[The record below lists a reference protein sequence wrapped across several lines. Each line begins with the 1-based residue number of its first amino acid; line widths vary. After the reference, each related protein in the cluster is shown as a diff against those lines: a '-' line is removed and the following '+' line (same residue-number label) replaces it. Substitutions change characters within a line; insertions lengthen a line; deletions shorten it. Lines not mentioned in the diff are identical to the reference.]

1 MIFSQPDF
9 SVQPNGA
16 PIQPE
21 SLFACFRGMEIL
33 LNAERMMLPTFAELS
48 ALLPADCEP
57 FELAH
62 TDSHSVFTF
71 QPSQPL
77 AVPSTET
84 LQYFSI
90 NIFRSLP
97 YETAALITTSWH
109 LWSWYQNNRF
119 CGKCGSPLLPC
130 EQERAL
136 RCSHCARMIFPTISP
151 AVITAITC
159 GDRILL
165 ARNANSPFSNYA
177 LVAGYV
183 EVGETLEHAVRREA
197 LEEVGVHLKAV
208 RYLGDQPWGVSG
220 SHMFAFQAEAD
231 DKEPLIIQK
240 NELSDA
246 RWFHR
251 SELVRREHAV
261 SIAFE
266 LIERFRKGEL

>member
-9 SVQPNGA
+9 SVQPTGQMIA
-16 PIQPE
+16 SA

-33 LNAERMMLPTFAELS
+33 LHAETMTLPAFDQLAS
-48 ALLPADCEP
+48 LLPEGFVP

-62 TDSHSVFTF
+62 TDSHSLFTF
-71 QPSQPL
+71 RPSQPFEL
-77 AVPSTET
+77 PETEAVR
-84 LQYFSI
+84 YFSI

-97 YETAALITTSWH
+97 HETAALITTSWH

-119 CGKCGSPLLPC
+119 CGCCGHELVPC
-130 EQERAL
+130 AQERAL
-136 RCSHCARMIFPTISP
+136 HCAHCGRMVFPTISP

-159 GDRILL
+159 GDQILL

-197 LEEVGVHLKAV
+197 LEEVGVHLQSV

-231 DKEPLIIQK
+231 SNEPLTIQK

-246 RWFHR
+246 RWFRR
-251 SELVRREHAV
+251 SELVEREHAV

-266 LIERFRKGEL
+266 LIERFRKGLL